1 MVRIW
6 KLGSSSWEIKR
17 PKGFP
22 VKGYWCSDSLS
33 LASLICMGL
42 VQLQLLAINFSSVF
56 EIKKFFFF
64 KEIHNREQNRNGE
77 SPENEKLQ
85 EISRK

>member
-1 MVRIW
+1 MT
-6 KLGSSSWEIKR
+6 
-17 PKGFP
+17 
-22 VKGYWCSDSLS
+22 GYWCSDSLS
-33 LASLICMGL
+33 LASSDLQVI
-42 VQLQLLAINFSSVF
+42 LQLLAINFSSVF